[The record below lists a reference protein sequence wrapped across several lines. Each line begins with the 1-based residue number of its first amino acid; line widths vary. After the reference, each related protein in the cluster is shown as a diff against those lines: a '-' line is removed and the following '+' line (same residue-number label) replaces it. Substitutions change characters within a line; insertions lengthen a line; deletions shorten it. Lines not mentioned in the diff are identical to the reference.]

1 MQEFMVEFSQTM
13 NGERK
18 YLREIICAET
28 AQEAVNDIR
37 LWTDDC
43 AATRIEKVYRGR
55 NRRWEETEAWE

>member
-13 NGERK
+13 NGERE

-43 AATRIEKVYRGR
+43 ADIRIEKVYRSR
-55 NRRWEETEAWE
+55 TRRWEKIEVWE

>member
-1 MQEFMVEFSQTM
+1 MQEFLVEFSKTM
-13 NGERK
+13 NGERE

-43 AATRIEKVYRGR
+43 AAIRIDKVYRSR
-55 NRRWEETEAWE
+55 TRRWEVTEAWE

>member
-1 MQEFMVEFSQTM
+1 MQEFLVEFSKTM
-13 NGERK
+13 NGERE

-43 AATRIEKVYRGR
+43 AAIRIEKVWCSRNGR
-55 NRRWEETEAWE
+55 FEEIEVWE